1 MQMKAKVRIFR
12 SSVHQALGLFSVT
25 LLTVGCSANGS
36 VEQIVESDNVVPA
49 PNGVLDLSQF
59 EADALT
65 SSEIVDCELSDGTET
80 QCYLL
85 RTSGLQKVS
94 DNIGP
99 FCPSTTST
107 TAEDSGIWL
116 DGQSLYEA
124 DGDFFLNLPNIYGDD
139 YPSTAWAEFADA
151 QGTINVTQTLED
163 CQAAANP
170 NVGPEYAGFCVQC
183 DLAELTAD
191 LELEFLIPVTPIN
204 ADQPQSL
211 SASAGI
217 SLNGFQI
224 AAQAPVDAILSAVT
238 VAPFDDCG
246 GHVNPNDG
254 YHYHAATARE
264 GCNSAGIDEN
274 GHPELM
280 GYAMD
285 GYGIYG
291 PLPAGSAE
299 AGSLDECNG
308 SDDAELGYHYHAGS
322 PELNQ
327 HIACFKGKVVASSA
341 GPGGPRGPRRE
352 RGGDE
357 G

>member
-1 MQMKAKVRIFR
+1 MSKTVRILR
-12 SSVHQALGLFSVT
+12 APLQGAIGLCGTAALVM
-25 LLTVGCSANGS
+25 GCSTNGS
-36 VEQIVESDNVVPA
+36 VEQTVEDSGADTTLT
-49 PNGVLDLSQF
+49 GVIDLSQF
-59 EADALT
+59 DAGALIG
-65 SSEIVDCELSDGTET
+65 SDIVDCELSDGTPT
-80 QCYLL
+80 QCYSL
-85 RTSGLQKVS
+85 RTSGLQKVT

-107 TAEDSGIWL
+107 SAADAGVWL

-151 QGTINVTQTLED
+151 EGNINVTQTLED
-163 CQAAANP
+163 CEAAANP

-204 ADQPQSL
+204 ADQSQTL

-238 VAPFDDCG
+238 IAPFDDCG

-264 GCNSAGIDEN
+264 GCNSAGVDEN

-291 PLPAGSAE
+291 PLPVGSAE
-299 AGSLDECNG
+299 ADLLDECNG
-308 SDDAELGYHYHAGS
+308 SEDAERGYHYHAGS

-327 HIACFKGKVVASSA
+327 HIACFKGKVVASTD
-341 GPGGPRGPRRE
+341 GPGGPGGPPRG
-352 RGGDE
+352 RGGDKP
-357 G
+357 